1 MIAVLSGSP
10 LATASAIDRSAARV
24 LELQRDL
31 RSVQSRVERAPRASS
46 FQLKELRRRL
56 HEEQIEAPRDL
67 RLHQLEIELRR
78 LRAQADR
85 NADRPSAAVRPLTSP
100 VAAHAP
106 IQKPGYLDGA
116 HTPAAATP
124 ARPYFGQR
132 LVALQ
137 RTVAAIERRLEVGDT
152 MTAARL
158 LERAQV
164 DLATL
169 RRVFDDAVAEAPNLI
184 AFDARISALEKRMAP
199 R

>member
-1 MIAVLSGSP
+1 
-10 LATASAIDRSAARV
+10 
-24 LELQRDL
+24 
-31 RSVQSRVERAPRASS
+31 VQSQVERAPRASS
-46 FQLKELRRRL
+46 FELKELQRRL

-85 NADRPSAAVRPLTSP
+85 NAGRPHAAVLPRPSPLG
-100 VAAHAP
+100 AHAP
-106 IQKPGYLDGA
+106 IEKPRYLGGA
-116 HTPAAATP
+116 HTRAAATP

-137 RTVAAIERRLEVGDT
+137 RTVAAIERRFEAGDT

-169 RRVFDDAVAEAPNLI
+169 RRVFDDAVAGDPNLI
-184 AFDARISALEKRMAP
+184 ALDEQIRALEERIAP
-199 R
+199 RGR

>member
-1 MIAVLSGSP
+1 MKNKCGATVGRLLLIAVLSGSP
-10 LATASAIDRSAARV
+10 LATASAIDRSDPRI

-46 FQLKELRRRL
+46 FELKELQRRL

-85 NADRPSAAVRPLTSP
+85 NADRPSAAVLPRTSP
-100 VAAHAP
+100 LAAHAP
-106 IQKPGYLDGA
+106 IQKPRYLGA
-116 HTPAAATP
+116 RTAAATP

-137 RTVAAIERRLEVGDT
+137 RTVAAIERGLEVGDT

-164 DLATL
+164 ELATL
-169 RRVFDDAVAEAPNLI
+169 RRPSTTLWR
-184 AFDARISALEKRMAP
+184 RIQI
-199 R
+199 